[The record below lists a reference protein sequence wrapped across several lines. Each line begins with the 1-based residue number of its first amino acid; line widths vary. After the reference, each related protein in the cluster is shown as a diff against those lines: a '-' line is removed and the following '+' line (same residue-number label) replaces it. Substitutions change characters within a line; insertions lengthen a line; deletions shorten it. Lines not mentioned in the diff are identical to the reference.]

1 MKMQAPICRC
11 VVIGDLMKPAEKE
24 AFLKALQD
32 EDIPAPHLARIITK
46 YGYYVT
52 AWSIKRHRRRHR
64 LEGCN
69 CP

>member
-1 MKMQAPICRC
+1 MKMTAPVCRC
-11 VVIGDLMKPAEKE
+11 VVITKLMSKDDKQTFLE
-24 AFLKALQD
+24 ALKN
-32 EDIPAPHLARIITK
+32 ENIPAPHLARIVTDS
-46 YGYYVT
+46 GYYVT